1 MQPQDL
7 LAVGRRS
14 LDVEDYID
22 IFRRHKA
29 WIFGPTFAALVASVV
44 VAFLWPDTYL
54 STGIIRVVPPRV
66 PESYVPS
73 NLNSDLQGRINSIT
87 QTILNRG
94 TLTTI
99 INNFDLYK
107 KELRRLPID
116 DVIENMRQRDIK
128 VGTVKTFGEVAGN
141 KPSVPAFQV
150 GFVYNNR
157 VIAQKVA
164 SDLINRFLDES
175 RKETSDQTLYTT
187 QFMNTGRE
195 AAKKKL
201 DALEQKLSAFR
212 ASHLGHLPE
221 QNTSNY
227 QQYNAMQSQMMNL
240 NSAMSRISQE
250 KLLLENQLRIVKDQ
264 ASTLKDPTV
273 QELGTQQKNEKLA
286 AKDREITY
294 FENALA
300 ATRERYKDSHPDVQ
314 ALAAKLESSKK
325 QRELIATEEGSK
337 KPEQVAVVRPPDPGF
352 VKQQRDYSAVSKQ
365 IQGQIEAKD
374 LEMQDYQKQV
384 AQVNAQMKSIQER
397 LQGMP
402 VGIREYDELIRD
414 DQLARR
420 EYEDLDKKVNS
431 SDLATK
437 VINQNQGER
446 LEFLEEPTIPLTPI
460 QPKRPMIV
468 LVGTAMGLVL
478 GVFLAGAREVKNT
491 ALKNLKDVR
500 AYTQLQILGT
510 IPLLENDLVVRRRR
524 KLGWLAWSTACLVGI
539 VVMSSSVVYYYA
551 TKL

>member
-1 MQPQDL
+1 MQPQDSL
-7 LAVGRRS
+7 TVSRRP

-99 INNFDLYK
+99 INNYDLYK

-116 DVIENMRQRDIK
+116 DVIENMRQHDIRI
-128 VGTVKTFGEVAGN
+128 GTVQTFGQVGG

-164 SDLINRFLDES
+164 ADLINRFLDES

-187 QFMNTGRE
+187 QFMNTGKD

-201 DALEQKLSAFR
+201 DAIEQKLSAFR

-221 QNTSNY
+221 QNATNY

-240 NSAMSRISQE
+240 NSAMSRVSQE
-250 KLLLENQLRIVKDQ
+250 KLLLENQLRINKEQ
-264 ASTLKDPTV
+264 ASSLKDPSL
-273 QELGTQQKNEKLA
+273 QELNVQQKNEKLA
-286 AKDREITY
+286 EKDREIAY
-294 FENALA
+294 YENALSA
-300 ATRERYKDSHPDVQ
+300 ARERYRESHPDVQ
-314 ALAAKLESSKK
+314 ALAAKLDTVKK
-325 QRELIATEEGSK
+325 QREVIAKEEGSK
-337 KPEQVAVVRPPDPGF
+337 KPDVATVRPPNAEF
-352 VKQQRDYSAVSKQ
+352 VRQQRDYDAVSKR
-365 IQGQIEAKD
+365 IMGLIEAKD

-384 AQVNAQMKSIQER
+384 AQVNTQMKGIQER

-402 VGIREYDELIRD
+402 VGMREYDELIRD
-414 DQLARR
+414 QELAKRD
-420 EYEDLDKKVNS
+420 YEDLDKKVNS
-431 SDLATK
+431 SDLASK
-437 VINQNQGER
+437 VIYQNQGER
-446 LEFLEEPTIPLTPI
+446 LEFLEEPTVPQTPI
-460 QPKRPMIV
+460 EPKRSMIV
-468 LVGTAMGLVL
+468 LVGTGLGLVVGL
-478 GVFLAGAREVKNT
+478 FLAGAREVKNT

-500 AYTQLQILGT
+500 AYTQLQILGS

-524 KLGWLAWSTACLVGI
+524 RLGWLAWSTACLVGV

>member
-29 WIFGPTFAALVASVV
+29 WIFGPTFAALVTSVV

-300 ATRERYKDSHPDVQ
+300 ATRERYRDSHPDVQ